1 MLTFLGHLSQSLLH
15 SCLTDQAPPF
25 SHFGLTALAKHDL
38 VHFWVQLGHDGL
50 AQKAA
55 FSAEATVEVY
65 DSWYDL
71 PQNPYKKDTE
81 IVRREALGSDLVI
94 GKTMIN
100 VQRIIFIRYF

>member
-1 MLTFLGHLSQSLLH
+1 MLF
-15 SCLTDQAPPF
+15 SCLTDLAPPF

-50 AQKAA
+50 AQKAG

-81 IVRREALGSDLVI
+81 TVRREAAGSDLVI
-94 GKTMIN
+94 GDIN
-100 VQRIIFIRYF
+100 QFVNSCYDERFQSCAMT